1 MRRQASKRRKAV
13 DDRFGEWLRDALADM
28 DDDVLIRRWAGV
40 ESLASDLD
48 YWEIMDLIL
57 YCTQCRKHRNETIL
71 KVKQAFWKHDRAF
84 KMNEN
89 DLELRRLSGAIVIH
103 VLCGK
108 STHQMDIAL
117 ACVCLSFGGLHNDIG
132 LPAMVEEAEKVLQDL
147 SVRIR
152 TKGPVQKVT
161 QRVITPSKF
170 LTKLKEMMEQ
180 GEVQVPIDDLHEIFS
195 QYGKGLNQIAKDNRQ
210 LQIALEI
217 QKEETNILWWL
228 MGAYSN
234 DLEQSFGNLD
244 KPIAAVIAGKELAD
258 HVTHRPGPLSV
269 INILDRIVSHRA
281 DNADALSLDA
291 VVTKIPMDWKRKL
304 SQEINDRT
312 LDFCPLHAAI
322 SHSVELEDDVSWKTI
337 FSKHFPYS
345 TAKEVSPIVLGY
357 QMYRERILALN
368 LGVRE

>member
-28 DDDVLIRRWAGV
+28 DDNVLKRRWAGV
-40 ESLASDLD
+40 ESLARDLD

-57 YCTQCRKHRNETIL
+57 YCTHCRKHRNETIL
-71 KVKQAFWKHDRAF
+71 KVKQTFWEQDSAF
-84 KMNEN
+84 KMDGN

-103 VLCGK
+103 VLCGE
-108 STHQMDIAL
+108 SRHQMDIAL

-132 LPAMVEEAEKVLQDL
+132 LSAMVEEAEKVLQDL
-147 SVRIR
+147 SVSIR
-152 TKGPVQKVT
+152 TKGTVQKVT
-161 QRVITPSKF
+161 RQVIAPSKV
-170 LTKLKEMMEQ
+170 LAKLKEMIEEGQ
-180 GEVQVPIDDLHEIFS
+180 EQVPIDDLQEIFL

-234 DLEQSFGNLD
+234 DLKQSFVNFD

-269 INILDRIVSHRA
+269 TNILARIVPHSA
-281 DNADALSLDA
+281 DNADVLSLDA
-291 VVTKIPMDWKRKL
+291 LVTKIPMDWKRKL
-304 SQEINDRT
+304 SQEIGDCT

-322 SHSVELEDDVSWKTI
+322 SHSVDLEDDASWKTI
-337 FSKHFPYS
+337 FSKHFPHS
-345 TAKEVSPIVLGY
+345 TAREVSPIVLGY